1 MSAVTVVGNVNNV
14 ELKFTPNGK
23 AVLEFSVAENHSKK
37 DQQGN
42 WQEDGTTWR
51 DVSIWEKKAEA
62 LGPVLKNGDR
72 VVVVGDERIREWTS
86 KDGSN
91 TGKTLEM
98 VAKWVGIVPK
108 FDQPQQPQG
117 GFGGQPQAQQNAG
130 NWGALGGQQQQAN
143 GGWGAPDQSAN
154 PPF

>member
-14 ELKFTPNGK
+14 ELKFTPQGK

-72 VVVVGDERIREWTS
+72 VVVVGEERIREWES
-86 KDGSN
+86 KDG
-91 TGKTLEM
+91 TKKGKGLEM
-98 VAKWVGIVPK
+98 VARWVGIVPK
-108 FDQPQQPQG
+108 FEQGNTAPQSG
-117 GFGGQPQAQQNAG
+117 GFGSRQSAPPANDPWAAPAG
-130 NWGALGGQQQQAN
+130 GAG
-143 GGWGAPDQSAN
+143 GGWGSPGSDQ

>member
-51 DVSIWEKKAEA
+51 DVSIW
-62 LGPVLKNGDR
+62 
-72 VVVVGDERIREWTS
+72 
-86 KDGSN
+86 
-91 TGKTLEM
+91 
-98 VAKWVGIVPK
+98 
-108 FDQPQQPQG
+108 
-117 GFGGQPQAQQNAG
+117 
-130 NWGALGGQQQQAN
+130 
-143 GGWGAPDQSAN
+143 
-154 PPF
+154 